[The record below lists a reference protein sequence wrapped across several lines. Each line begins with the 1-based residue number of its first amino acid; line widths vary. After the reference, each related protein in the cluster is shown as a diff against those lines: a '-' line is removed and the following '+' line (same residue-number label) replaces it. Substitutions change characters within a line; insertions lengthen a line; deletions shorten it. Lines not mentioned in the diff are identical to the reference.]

1 MTKCLLHMSRIFMIM
16 FSLVFF
22 TNSKRQTSSPT
33 WQPKRVVFQAL
44 RYVTRHGEHLIRTAF
59 ETCYGLLGGDNH
71 QSCLFGR
78 VFWERVS
85 RMTSFDGKV
94 DKNPC
99 VCCWSIFADVIFLLW
114 FFTYWNF
121 RVAIAC
127 VVASLKIQC
136 HNLALVSHS
145 FCDRSLTSRL

>member
-59 ETCYGLLGGDNH
+59 ETCDGLLGGITNRVY
-71 QSCLFGR
+71 GR
-78 VFWERVS
+78 VF
-85 RMTSFDGKV
+85 GKGKSWSMFWWKKGWQESMWFV
-94 DKNPC
+94 R
-99 VCCWSIFADVIFLLW
+99 SIFADVFL
-114 FFTYWNF
+114 FCIVYRNF
-121 RVAIAC
+121 RVAIA
-127 VVASLKIQC
+127 SL
-136 HNLALVSHS
+136 HHS
-145 FCDRSLTSRL
+145 KLNVTTWHLFHTHFVTEA

>member
-99 VCCWSIFADVIFLLW
+99 VCCWSIFADVIFFVMIFYLLKLPCCYCVRRCIIKNSMSQLGTC
-114 FFTYWNF
+114 FTLILWQKLN
-121 RVAIAC
+121 
-127 VVASLKIQC
+127 Q
-136 HNLALVSHS
+136 
-145 FCDRSLTSRL
+145 